1 MSIYEQ
7 IVSADAN
14 RCGSPMHNTRL
25 RVSPA
30 RAEVLKAMMASSVVR
45 NRIRA
50 EKQQAIAFEDD
61 GIGSEISIVIKEDSV
76 SE

>member
-25 RVSPA
+25 QMSPA
-30 RAEVLKAMMASSVVR
+30 ETETLKCIMDGWGSPLGESQSHVISVDDD
-45 NRIRA
+45 
-50 EKQQAIAFEDD
+50 FELNL
-61 GIGSEISIVIKEDSV
+61 VVKEDGV

>member
-25 RVSPA
+25 QTSPA
-30 RAEVLKAMMASSVVR
+30 RAEALKCIMESWGSPITESESCV
-45 NRIRA
+45 
-50 EKQQAIAFEDD
+50 IAVDD
-61 GIGSEISIVIKEDSV
+61 DSELNLVAKEDGV

>member
-25 RVSPA
+25 QMSPA
-30 RAEVLKAMMASSVVR
+30 SAETLNSIMESWGSPITESESCVIAVDDDFELNLVV
-45 NRIRA
+45 
-50 EKQQAIAFEDD
+50 
-61 GIGSEISIVIKEDSV
+61 KEDSV